1 MRMRN
6 VLLVFV
12 MLALICGTGCN
23 SGSPAASAPSTAPYD
38 SPSNVRLSVT
48 VGGKQGYIDGTGKL
62 VINPQYDHVGPFSEG
77 LAFVCVGECDW
88 EHQTGYR
95 YNKDG
100 TREEVEQHFKYGFID
115 EAGKLVI
122 NPMFEGAR
130 SFREG
135 LAAVCVGKGCYGGL
149 FNKEEKKWG
158 YIDKT
163 GATVIPPQFDQA
175 DDFHEGLA
183 GVSIGGKWGYIDK
196 SGKFLINPQFAWV
209 EDFDHGIAPVNIGK
223 LDAPSSQIRSGY
235 IDKTGKYIW
244 QPSN

>member
-1 MRMRN
+1 MRN

-23 SGSPAASAPSTAPYD
+23 SGSPAASAPSTAPHD
-38 SPSNVRLSVT
+38 SPSNLRLPVT
-48 VGGKQGYIDGTGKL
+48 VEGKVGYIDGTGKL
-62 VINPQYDHVGPFSEG
+62 VINPQFEFYGSPFSEG
-77 LAFVCVGECDW
+77 LAMMCVGECDW
-88 EHQTGYR
+88 EHQMGYR
-95 YNKDG
+95 YNKDF
-100 TREEVEQHFKYGFID
+100 TREKLEQRFKYGFID

-122 NPMFEGAR
+122 NPMFEGAS

-149 FNKEEKKWG
+149 LNEEEKKWG

-163 GATVIPPQFDQA
+163 GATVIAPQFDQTY
-175 DDFHEGLA
+175 DFHEGLA
-183 GVSIGGKWGYIDK
+183 GVSMGKKWGYIDK
-196 SGKFLINPQFAWV
+196 AGKFLINPQFDWV
-209 EDFDHGIAPVNIGK
+209 GDFDHGIAPVTIRRGQS
-223 LDAPSSQIRSGY
+223 DPGRSGY